1 MRMRLSLITLLMVST
16 LTAFESRHFCVSALE
31 RSAHSFSQY
40 FYALRREPLNPIER
54 VFFSLV
60 LTRTKAQQ
68 ECRVGRHG
76 A

>member
-1 MRMRLSLITLLMVST
+1 MRMRFSLVALLTVST
-16 LTAFESRHFCVSALE
+16 LAAVESRHFCVSAVE

-40 FYALRREPLNPIER
+40 FYALQREPLNPIER

-68 ECRVGRHG
+68 ECRLARHG
-76 A
+76 